1 MPQPHQ
7 KNIAAQQ
14 GGAILS
20 RFVRVA
26 AFASAACVA
35 SIALAEPRYETL
47 SVAKMAEPTPHR
59 IYVSDIAIN
68 HIVDGRLHVIDGD
81 TLTYLGMIST
91 GYAGN
96 ATLSLDRKE
105 LYVATTYYTR
115 LARGE
120 RTDVVDIHDTQTLEH
135 KGEIVIPARHAQA
148 LPYKGL
154 ARPSSDGRWLFVQ
167 NATPASS
174 VTVVDLKT
182 RKFAAEI
189 PTPGCWIVIPS
200 QTDGSRFATLCGDG
214 TLQSVVLGDNGS
226 PRSRTRS
233 ARFFHPDEDPV
244 FVQTDNIGD
253 RHYFVSYKGKVYAAD
268 LSGDEPKVEAPW
280 SLARGAEARKGWR
293 PGGYQLIAVH
303 RKTGRLFVAVHA
315 DGGEGSHKNPAKE
328 IWVFDLEKKKRVAK
342 LPGHNAIAIAVSQA
356 DQPKLFAI
364 DGLKMGLAVYDAGAK
379 PRFLKRMEQIG
390 EAATLMELH

>member
-1 MPQPHQ
+1 M
-7 KNIAAQQ
+7 
-14 GGAILS
+14 S

-26 AFASAACVA
+26 VLVSAASTAFIAFAQ
-35 SIALAEPRYETL
+35 PRYETL
-47 SVAKMAEPTPHR
+47 SIARMPEPTPQR
-59 IYVSDIAIN
+59 LYVSDISIN

-81 TLTYLGMIST
+81 TLQYLGMIST
-91 GYAGN
+91 AYAGN
-96 ATLSLDRKE
+96 ATLSIDRRE
-105 LYVATTYYTR
+105 LYVATTYYSR
-115 LARGE
+115 LSRGE

-174 VTVVDLKT
+174 VTVVDLKA
-182 RKFAAEI
+182 RKFAAEV

-200 QTDGSRFATLCGDG
+200 QTEGRRFSTLCGDG
-214 TLQSVVLGDNGS
+214 TLQTIVLNEDGS
-226 PRSRTRS
+226 PKTRARS

-253 RHYFVSYKGKVYAAD
+253 RHFFVSYKGRVYAAD
-268 LSGDEPKVEAPW
+268 LSGEEPKVEAPW
-280 SLARGAEARKGWR
+280 PLVNSVEARKGWR

-303 RKTGRLFVAVHA
+303 RKTGRLFVAVHGG
-315 DGGEGSHKNPAKE
+315 GGEGSHKNPGQE
-328 IWVFDLEKKKRVAK
+328 IWVFDLETKKRVAK

-364 DGLKMGLAVYDAGAK
+364 DGLNMGLAVYDAGSK
-379 PRFLKRMEQIG
+379 PRFLRRMEQIG
-390 EAATLMELH
+390 EAATLLELH

>member
-1 MPQPHQ
+1 MHLTRF
-7 KNIAAQQ
+7 IRAA
-14 GGAILS
+14 
-20 RFVRVA
+20 VY
-26 AFASAACVA
+26 ASAVCL
-35 SIALAEPRYETL
+35 ALPAAGEPRFETL
-47 SVAKMAEPTPHR
+47 TVARLPEPSPHR
-59 IYVSDIAIN
+59 LYISDIAIS

-81 TLTYLGMIST
+81 GLNYLGMIAL

-105 LYVATTYYTR
+105 LYVATTYYSR

-120 RTDVVDIHDTQTLEH
+120 RSDVVDIHDTQTLEH
-135 KGEIVIPARHAQA
+135 RGEIAIPARHAQA

-174 VTVVDLKT
+174 VTVVDLKA

-189 PTPGCWIVIPS
+189 ATPGCWIIIPS
-200 QTDGSRFATLCGDG
+200 QSAGNRFATLCGDG
-214 TLQSVVLGDNGS
+214 TLQAIELNDNGGLKS
-226 PRSRTRS
+226 RSRS

-244 FVQTDNIGD
+244 FVQSDHLGD
-253 RHYFVSYKGKVYAAD
+253 RHYFVSYHGRVHAAD
-268 LSGDEPKVEAPW
+268 LSGEEPKLDAPW
-280 SLARGAEARKGWR
+280 LLASAAEARRGWR
-293 PGGYQLIAVH
+293 PGGYQLIALH
-303 RKTGRLFVAVHA
+303 RKSGRLFVSMHA
-315 DGGEGSHKNPAKE
+315 GGGDGSHKNPAQE
-328 IWVFDLEKKKRVAK
+328 IWVFDLGKQKRVAR

-356 DQPKLFAI
+356 EQPKLFAI
-364 DGLKMGLAVYDAGAK
+364 DGLKMGLAVFDAGAK

>member
-1 MPQPHQ
+1 M
-7 KNIAAQQ
+7 
-14 GGAILS
+14 S

>member
-1 MPQPHQ
+1 M
-7 KNIAAQQ
+7 
-14 GGAILS
+14 S
-20 RFVRVA
+20 RFIRVA
-26 AFASAACVA
+26 VLVSAACTA
-35 SIALAEPRYETL
+35 SIAFAQPRYETL
-47 SVAKMAEPTPHR
+47 SIARMPEPTPQR
-59 IYVSDIAIN
+59 LYVSDISIN

-81 TLTYLGMIST
+81 TLQYLGMIST
-91 GYAGN
+91 AYAGN
-96 ATLSLDRKE
+96 ATLSIDRRE
-105 LYVATTYYTR
+105 LYVATTYYSR
-115 LARGE
+115 LSRGE

-174 VTVVDLKT
+174 VTVVDLKA
-182 RKFAAEI
+182 RKFAAEV

-200 QTDGSRFATLCGDG
+200 QTEGRRFSTLCGDG
-214 TLQSVVLGDNGS
+214 TLQTIVLNEDGS
-226 PRSRTRS
+226 PKSRARS

-253 RHYFVSYKGKVYAAD
+253 RHFFVSYKGQVHAAD

-280 SLARGAEARKGWR
+280 PLASSAEARRGWR

-303 RKTGRLFVAVHA
+303 RRTGRLFVAVHA
-315 DGGEGSHKNPAKE
+315 GGGEGSHKNPAQE
-328 IWVFDLEKKKRVAK
+328 IWVFDLETKKRVAK

-364 DGLKMGLAVYDAGAK
+364 DGLNMGLAVYDAGSR
-379 PRFLKRMEQIG
+379 PRFLRRMEQIG
-390 EAATLMELH
+390 EAATLLELH

>member
-1 MPQPHQ
+1 M
-7 KNIAAQQ
+7 
-14 GGAILS
+14 S
-20 RFVRVA
+20 RFIRVA
-26 AFASAACVA
+26 VLVSAACTA
-35 SIALAEPRYETL
+35 SIAFAQPRYETL
-47 SVAKMAEPTPHR
+47 SIARMPEPTPQR
-59 IYVSDIAIN
+59 LYVSDISIN

-81 TLTYLGMIST
+81 TLQYLGMIST
-91 GYAGN
+91 AYAGN
-96 ATLSLDRKE
+96 ATLSIDRRE
-105 LYVATTYYTR
+105 LYVATTYYSR
-115 LARGE
+115 LSRGE

-174 VTVVDLKT
+174 VTVVDLKA
-182 RKFAAEI
+182 RKFAAEV

-200 QTDGSRFATLCGDG
+200 QTEGRRFSTLCGDG
-214 TLQSVVLGDNGS
+214 TLQTIVLNEDGS
-226 PRSRTRS
+226 PKSRARS
-233 ARFFHPDEDPV
+233 ARFFHPDENPV

-253 RHYFVSYKGKVYAAD
+253 RHFFVSYKGQVHAAD

-280 SLARGAEARKGWR
+280 PLASGAEARRGWR

-303 RKTGRLFVAVHA
+303 RRTGRLFVAVHA
-315 DGGEGSHKNPAKE
+315 GGGEGSHKNPAQE
-328 IWVFDLEKKKRVAK
+328 IWVFDLETKKRVAK

-364 DGLKMGLAVYDAGAK
+364 DGLNMGLAVYDAGSR
-379 PRFLKRMEQIG
+379 PRFLRRMEQIG
-390 EAATLMELH
+390 EAATLLELH

>member
-1 MPQPHQ
+1 M
-7 KNIAAQQ
+7 
-14 GGAILS
+14 S
-20 RFVRVA
+20 RFIRVA
-26 AFASAACVA
+26 VLVSAACTA
-35 SIALAEPRYETL
+35 SIAFAEPRYETL
-47 SVAKMAEPTPHR
+47 TIARMPEPTPHR

-81 TLTYLGMIST
+81 TLKYLGMIST

-96 ATLSLDRKE
+96 AALSLDRKE

-135 KGEIVIPARHAQA
+135 RGEIVIPARHAQA

-154 ARPSSDGRWLFVQ
+154 TRPSSDGRWLFVQ

-174 VTVVDLKT
+174 VTVVDLKA

-200 QTDGSRFATLCGDG
+200 QSDGSRFSTLCGDG
-214 TLQSVVLGDNGS
+214 TLQSIVLNDNGS
-226 PRSRTRS
+226 AKSRTRS

-244 FVQTDNIGD
+244 FVHTDSIGD

-280 SLARGAEARKGWR
+280 PLASGAEARKGWR
-293 PGGYQLIAVH
+293 PGGYQLLAVH

-328 IWVFDLEKKKRVAK
+328 IWVFDLEKKKRVAR

-364 DGLKMGLAVYDAGAK
+364 DGMNMGLAVYDAGDK

>member
-1 MPQPHQ
+1 M
-7 KNIAAQQ
+7 
-14 GGAILS
+14 S

-268 LSGDEPKVEAPW
+268 ISGDEPKVEAPW

>member
-1 MPQPHQ
+1 M
-7 KNIAAQQ
+7 
-14 GGAILS
+14 S
-20 RFVRVA
+20 RFIRVA
-26 AFASAACVA
+26 VLVSAACTA
-35 SIALAEPRYETL
+35 SIAFAQPRYETL
-47 SVAKMAEPTPHR
+47 SIARMPEPTPQR
-59 IYVSDIAIN
+59 LYVSDISIN

-81 TLTYLGMIST
+81 TLQYLGMIST
-91 GYAGN
+91 AYAGN
-96 ATLSLDRKE
+96 ATLSIDRRE
-105 LYVATTYYTR
+105 LYVATTYYSR
-115 LARGE
+115 LSRGE

-174 VTVVDLKT
+174 VTVVDLKA
-182 RKFAAEI
+182 RKFAAEV

-200 QTDGSRFATLCGDG
+200 QTEGRRFSTLCGDG
-214 TLQSVVLGDNGS
+214 TLQTIVLNEDGS
-226 PRSRTRS
+226 PKSRARS

-253 RHYFVSYKGKVYAAD
+253 RHFFVSYKGQVHAAD

-280 SLARGAEARKGWR
+280 PLASGAEARRGWR

-303 RKTGRLFVAVHA
+303 RRTGRLFVAVHA
-315 DGGEGSHKNPAKE
+315 GGGEGSHKNPAQE
-328 IWVFDLEKKKRVAK
+328 IWVFDLETKKRVAK

-364 DGLKMGLAVYDAGAK
+364 DGLNMGLAVYDAGSR
-379 PRFLKRMEQIG
+379 PRFLRRMEQIG
-390 EAATLMELH
+390 EAATLLELH

>member
-1 MPQPHQ
+1 M
-7 KNIAAQQ
+7 
-14 GGAILS
+14 S
-20 RFVRVA
+20 RFIRVA
-26 AFASAACVA
+26 LLVSAACTA
-35 SIALAEPRYETL
+35 FIAFAQPRYETL
-47 SVAKMAEPTPHR
+47 SIARMPEPTPQR
-59 IYVSDIAIN
+59 LYVSDISIN

-81 TLTYLGMIST
+81 TLKYLGMIST
-91 GYAGN
+91 AYAGN
-96 ATLSLDRKE
+96 ATLSTDRRE
-105 LYVATTYYTR
+105 LYVATTYYSR
-115 LARGE
+115 LSRGE

-174 VTVVDLKT
+174 VTVVDLKA

-200 QTDGSRFATLCGDG
+200 QTDGRRFSTLCGDG
-214 TLQSVVLGDNGS
+214 TLQTIVLNDDGS
-226 PRSRTRS
+226 PKSRARS

-253 RHYFVSYKGKVYAAD
+253 RHFFVSYKGQVYAAD
-268 LSGDEPKVEAPW
+268 LSGDEPKVESPW
-280 SLARGAEARKGWR
+280 PLATGAEARKGWR

-303 RKTGRLFVAVHA
+303 RKSGRLFVAVHA
-315 DGGEGSHKNPAKE
+315 GGEEGSHKNPAQE
-328 IWVFDLEKKKRVAK
+328 IWVFDLEKKKRVTK

-364 DGLKMGLAVYDAGAK
+364 DGMNMGLAVYDAGDK

>member
-1 MPQPHQ
+1 MSRLIRAVVV
-7 KNIAAQQ
+7 IA
-14 GGAILS
+14 S
-20 RFVRVA
+20 T
-26 AFASAACVA
+26 ACVA
-35 SIALAEPRYETL
+35 TAAMAEPRYETL
-47 SVAKMAEPTPHR
+47 TVAKLPEPTPHR
-59 IYVSDIAIN
+59 LYISDIAIN
-68 HIVDGRLHVIDGD
+68 HIIDGRLHVIDGD
-81 TLTYLGMIST
+81 GLKYLGMIAT

-105 LYVATTYYTR
+105 VYVATTYYSR
-115 LARGE
+115 LSRGE
-120 RTDVVDIHDTQTLEH
+120 RSDVVDIHDAQTLEH
-135 KGEIVIPARHAQA
+135 KGEIAIPARHAQA

-154 ARPSSDGRWLFVQ
+154 NRPSSDGRWLFVQ

-174 VTVVDLKT
+174 VTVVDLKA

-214 TLQSVVLGDNGS
+214 TLQGITLNDNGS
-226 PRSRTRS
+226 LKSRIRS

-244 FVQTDNIGD
+244 FVQADNIGD
-253 RHYFVSYKGKVYAAD
+253 RHFFVSYKGQVHAAD
-268 LSGDEPKVEAPW
+268 LSGEEPKVEAPW
-280 SLARGAEARKGWR
+280 PLASGAEARKGWR
-293 PGGYQLIAVH
+293 PGGYQLLAVH
-303 RKTGRLFVAVHA
+303 RKSGRLFVAMHA
-315 DGGEGSHKNPAKE
+315 GGGEGSHKNPARE

-342 LPGHNAIAIAVSQA
+342 LPGHNAIAIAVSQT

-364 DGLKMGLAVYDAGAK
+364 DGMNMGLATFDAGDK

>member
-1 MPQPHQ
+1 M
-7 KNIAAQQ
+7 
-14 GGAILS
+14 S
-20 RFVRVA
+20 RFIRVA
-26 AFASAACVA
+26 AFASAACA
-35 SIALAEPRYETL
+35 AGIALAEPRYETL

-59 IYVSDIAIN
+59 IYVSDISIN

-81 TLTYLGMIST
+81 TLKYLGMIST

-174 VTVVDLKT
+174 VTVVDLKA

-200 QTDGSRFATLCGDG
+200 QTDGSRFSTLCGDG
-214 TLQSVVLGDNGS
+214 TLQSIVLNDNGS
-226 PRSRTRS
+226 PKSRTRS

-280 SLARGAEARKGWR
+280 PLAGGAEARKGWR
-293 PGGYQLIAVH
+293 PGGYQLVAVH
-303 RKTGRLFVAVHA
+303 RKTGRLFVTVHA

-328 IWVFDLEKKKRVAK
+328 IWVFDLEKKKRVAR

-364 DGLKMGLAVYDAGAK
+364 DGMNMGLAVFDAGDK